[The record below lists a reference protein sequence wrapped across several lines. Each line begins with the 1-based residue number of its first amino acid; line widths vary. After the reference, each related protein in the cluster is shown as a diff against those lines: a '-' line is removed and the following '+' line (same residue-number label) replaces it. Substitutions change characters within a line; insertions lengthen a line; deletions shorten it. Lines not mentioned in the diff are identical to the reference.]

1 MMSRSVCAAIC
12 RTLLVAALSP
22 GGTAAAHADVGI
34 SDETAARADAPMS
47 ATATAGLLSH
57 MKALSDSEMAEAR
70 GWQVSRIKIDDGCY
84 QIRGIDETGQAFKA
98 KIDPATLSIVKM
110 KRKDRHEDDDGPR
123 ERRQSSGPGT
133 SGASGTL
140 PANKSFETG
149 KPPESVVK

>member
-1 MMSRSVCAAIC
+1 MTKRIAAAA
-12 RTLLVAALSP
+12 LFLVAA
-22 GGTAAAHADVGI
+22 GTGMAMADDDCHV
-34 SDETAARADAPMS
+34 PMNQWQPRE
-47 ATATAGLLSH
+47 AVQ
-57 MKALSDSEMAEAR
+57 KMAETR

-84 QIRGIDETGQAFKA
+84 QVRGLDETGQAFKA
-98 KIDPATLSIVKM
+98 KIDPETLSVVNM

-149 KPPESVVK
+149 KPPESTVK

>member
-1 MMSRSVCAAIC
+1 MTKRIAAAA
-12 RTLLVAALSP
+12 LFLVAA
-22 GGTAAAHADVGI
+22 GTGMAMADDDCHV
-34 SDETAARADAPMS
+34 PMNQWQPRE
-47 ATATAGLLSH
+47 AVQ
-57 MKALSDSEMAEAR
+57 KMAETR

-84 QIRGIDETGQAFKA
+84 QVRGLDETGQAFKA
-98 KIDPATLSIVKM
+98 KIDPETLSVVNM

-133 SGASGTL
+133 SSASGTL

>member
-1 MMSRSVCAAIC
+1 MTKLIAAAA
-12 RTLLVAALSP
+12 LFLVAA
-22 GGTAAAHADVGI
+22 GTGMAMADDDCHV
-34 SDETAARADAPMS
+34 PMNQWQPRE
-47 ATATAGLLSH
+47 AVQ
-57 MKALSDSEMAEAR
+57 KMAETR
-70 GWQVSRIKIDDGCY
+70 GWQLSRIKIDDGCY
-84 QIRGIDETGQAFKA
+84 QVRGLDETGQAFKA
-98 KIDPATLSIVKM
+98 KIDPETLSVVNM

>member
-1 MMSRSVCAAIC
+1 MTKRIAAAA
-12 RTLLVAALSP
+12 LFLVAA
-22 GGTAAAHADVGI
+22 GTGMAMADDDCHV
-34 SDETAARADAPMS
+34 PMNQWQPRE
-47 ATATAGLLSH
+47 AVE
-57 MKALSDSEMAEAR
+57 KMAETR

-84 QIRGIDETGQAFKA
+84 QVRGLDETGQAFKA
-98 KIDPATLSIVKM
+98 KIDPETLSVVNM

>member
-1 MMSRSVCAAIC
+1 MTKRIAAAA
-12 RTLLVAALSP
+12 LFLVAA
-22 GGTAAAHADVGI
+22 GTGMAMADDDCHV
-34 SDETAARADAPMS
+34 PMNQWQPRE
-47 ATATAGLLSH
+47 AVQ
-57 MKALSDSEMAEAR
+57 KMAETR

-84 QIRGIDETGQAFKA
+84 QVRGLDETGQAFKA
-98 KIDPATLSIVKM
+98 KIDPETLSVVNM